1 MLPLLLM
8 LGWYTLVW
16 KFTCSM
22 TQDLGEKHVCSRSW
36 LAPSELCCLYAGWA
50 THRPAFMASQG
61 AQAIAARQQLTSEGS
76 CFVAK
81 PATWMAQHPVPLRPA
96 CYCNSA

>member
-16 KFTCSM
+16 KFTCGM
-22 TQDLGEKHVCSRSW
+22 TQDLEERHVCR

-50 THRPAFMASQG
+50 AHRPAFMASQD
-61 AQAIAARQQLTSEGS
+61 AQAIAARQQHSAEGS
-76 CFVAK
+76 CLVAT
-81 PATWMAQHPVPLRPA
+81 PAIWMAQHPVPLRPA
-96 CYCNSA
+96 CYCISA